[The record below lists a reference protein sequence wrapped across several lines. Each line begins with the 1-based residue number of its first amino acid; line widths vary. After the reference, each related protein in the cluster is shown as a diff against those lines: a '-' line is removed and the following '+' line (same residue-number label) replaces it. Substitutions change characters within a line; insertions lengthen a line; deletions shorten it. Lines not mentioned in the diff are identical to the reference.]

1 MLYGLRDVLGIMYGV
16 VHLADAPSIAPL
28 RASEIDC
35 VAFHPLVD
43 EHAIVAIDCV
53 DAL

>member
-1 MLYGLRDVLGIMYGV
+1 MLNGLRDILGIVDGV

-28 RASEIDC
+28 RASEVDC

-43 EHAIVAIDCV
+43 KHAIVAIDCV